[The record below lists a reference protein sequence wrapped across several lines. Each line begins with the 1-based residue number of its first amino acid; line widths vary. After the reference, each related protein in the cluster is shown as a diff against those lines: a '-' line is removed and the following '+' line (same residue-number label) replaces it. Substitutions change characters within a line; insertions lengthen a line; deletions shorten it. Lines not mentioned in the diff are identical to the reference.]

1 MATPSEH
8 TRLVC
13 GFCRATA
20 EELATP
26 GLPPLDGPIVI
37 RTHVLEAHNVTLE
50 AIEGSVQ
57 LGSTWT
63 LPDGRVWMS
72 EVQPEGT

>member
-8 TRLVC
+8 AQLVC
-13 GFCRATA
+13 GFCRSTV

-26 GLPPLDGPIVI
+26 GVPPLDGPTVI
-37 RTHVLEAHNVTLE
+37 RMHVLEAHDISVE
-50 AIEGSVQ
+50 EIEGSVQ
-57 LGSTWT
+57 LGATWT

-72 EVQPEGT
+72 EVESEGT